1 MIGRFAAR
9 GIAAAEIGA
18 IAAGQR
24 VAITDGHATET
35 IWDFAR
41 EPLIGCGQRQARTTE
56 ALA

>member
-1 MIGRFAAR
+1 V
-9 GIAAAEIGA
+9 AAEIGE
-18 IAAGQR
+18 IAAGWH

-41 EPLIGCGQRQARTTE
+41 EPLIGCGQRQLKKTE